1 MLRVKSWGGLITAAS
16 PYVVPP
22 GGSVEQINAQS
33 LFPGQLSVRG
43 GMTPVSTEAPMAKAA
58 SGNAIL
64 EMWGYAT
71 GSGDTETIFAFT
83 DQGQIIQIKNP
94 RVEYET

>member
-1 MLRVKSWGGLITAAS
+1 MLRISKWGGLITAAS

-33 LFPGQLSVRG
+33 LFPGQLSARG
-43 GMTPVSTEAPMAKAA
+43 GMTPVSAGGADTR
-58 SGNAIL
+58 SITNGAIL

-83 DQGQIIQIKNP
+83 DGGQIVQIKNP
-94 RVEYET
+94 KIEYET